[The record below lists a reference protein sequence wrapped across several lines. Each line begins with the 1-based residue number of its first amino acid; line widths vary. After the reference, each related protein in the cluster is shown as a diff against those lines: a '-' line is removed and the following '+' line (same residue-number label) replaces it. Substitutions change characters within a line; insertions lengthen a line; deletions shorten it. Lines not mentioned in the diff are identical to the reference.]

1 MSEIVEGQFDD
12 ADDTCSDIV
21 SKDKDIPL
29 GDKPRLSDGGYEEVD
44 DGDEDYDDEDDYEF
58 DWDGGTGD
66 FTKKYNSFASQKQQ
80 VYKTSILIFKDR
92 DKYVSGEFRF
102 RHGYCKHN
110 PRKMVKTWAEKEMR
124 NLIRPAPLLKDVD
137 LSESKARELYLQC
150 IQIIRTLYHQCHLIH
165 ADLSEFNLL
174 YHEGGVYVI
183 DVSQSV
189 EHDHPRALEFLRKDC
204 TNITDF
210 FRKKGVSTLT
220 VKELFDFVTD
230 VTITSDNI
238 DQYLDQA
245 MVITSSRTI
254 DDITQQ
260 EKIDEEVFKNS
271 FIPRTLDDVIDFE
284 RDYIKA
290 QKGDTQEERK
300 KEVKEAQREKRKD
313 KIPKHVK
320 KRKVKTGKKGK

>member
-1 MSEIVEGQFDD
+1 MQNS
-12 ADDTCSDIV
+12 
-21 SKDKDIPL
+21 
-29 GDKPRLSDGGYEEVD
+29 Y
-44 DGDEDYDDEDDYEF
+44 
-58 DWDGGTGD
+58 
-66 FTKKYNSFASQKQQ
+66 FTITFFMIY
-80 VYKTSILIFKDR
+80 
-92 DKYVSGEFRF
+92 
-102 RHGYCKHN
+102 
-110 PRKMVKTWAEKEMR
+110 
-124 NLIRPAPLLKDVD
+124 RPAPLLKDVD

-284 RDYIKA
+284 RDYLKA
-290 QKGDTQEERK
+290 QKGDTQEVLYQKITGLKHDLTGPQDKPVLLEENNAINERLKYQSESSSDSDDDNGSDEEVSADEEGNDDDGESEGGDKKQNICRPRNESPNSRKERK